1 MSLSSISVIPGLQR
15 REVGGYSFVF
25 SHSVDA
31 FWEFGIWGKSFTSRA
46 VEFVWL
52 STCDRVGS
60 CRVGELGRD
69 SCFGPLTF
77 PNPRRPFSPNLPLV
91 QPPLILPTFGRR
103 PPLISSFPNSC
114 SHTPNPSRP
123 PSPPPK
129 VLFVAARIYV
139 ASCKSSIVFGGGK
152 KGGRKGGEPKMI
164 FVFIS
169 CSFVLQ
175 SN

>member
-1 MSLSSISVIPGLQR
+1 L
-15 REVGGYSFVF
+15 FF

-31 FWEFGIWGKSFTSRA
+31 FWAFGIWGKSFTSRA

-52 STCDRVGS
+52 GLCDRVGS
-60 CRVGELGRD
+60 YRVGELGHD

-77 PNPRRPFSPNLPLV
+77 PNPSRPFSPNPPPPCAAPPHSPNLWPP
-91 QPPLILPTFGRR
+91 PPLSSPPFQTLAATHQTLAAPT
-103 PPLISSFPNSC
+103 
-114 SHTPNPSRP
+114 P
-123 PSPPPK
+123 PSSPPK
-129 VLFVAARIYV
+129 VLFVAARIYI
-139 ASCKSSIVFGGGK
+139 AWCKSSIVFGGGK
-152 KGGRKGGEPKMI
+152 KGGRKGGEPKVI

>member
-1 MSLSSISVIPGLQR
+1 LEVIL
-15 REVGGYSFVF
+15 FVFF

-52 STCDRVGS
+52 GTCDGVGS
-60 CRVGELGRD
+60 CRVGELGRG
-69 SCFGPLTF
+69 SCFGPLTSLSLAAPF
-77 PNPRRPFSPNLPLV
+77 PLTPPLV
-91 QPPLILPTFGRR
+91 QPPPLIVPTFGRH
-103 PPLISSFPNSC
+103 PPFSSPPFQTLADTHQTLAAP
-114 SHTPNPSRP
+114 P

-139 ASCKSSIVFGGGK
+139 AWCKSSIVFGGGK
-152 KGGRKGGEPKMI
+152 KGGRKGGESKVI